1 MIGIT
6 EIKPLLPRKIG
17 NSLTAVLIN
26 KLNTADS
33 DHFIQETIENIFKGY
48 IGLLSEFNYGI
59 EEYINA
65 SIFVGYKFHGFT
77 NLDAFK
83 RTFPKKYNDYILN
96 GADSK
101 QIAAIASGYSKRG
114 VVSKLIEQSMSKM
127 WVLNMDNYQKAI
139 DVQVELMQNAKS
151 EKVRCD
157 AANSVLTH
165 LGKPKDTI
173 TNNHINIDL
182 REHTGLAD
190 LKDELAELAQ
200 QQLSMINM
208 GVSAKKIIEV
218 NPMINKEDRDD

>member
-17 NSLTAVLIN
+17 NSLTAVLISR
-26 KLNTADS
+26 LNTADS

-48 IGLLSEFNYGI
+48 VGLLSEFNYGI

-101 QIAAIASGYSKRG
+101 QIATIASGYSKRG

-139 DVQVELMQNAKS
+139 DVQVELMTSAKS

-190 LKDELAELAQ
+190 LKDELADLAQ

-208 GVSAKKIIEV
+208 GMSAKEIIEV
-218 NPMINKEDRDD
+218 NPMINKEDEDD